1 VYTRLA
7 MAEITRAFQVING
20 MVGAGIIRN
29 YAVAGAVATLNY
41 IEPTV
46 TEDLD
51 VLISVEDL
59 ASKGS
64 GIVTL
69 GPLISHLA
77 GLGYTEFKKEGIVIE
92 GWPVQ
97 FLPVANSLDAESL
110 DQAVEA
116 EIQAETGTAPLKVR
130 ILTAEHLV
138 ATALKVGRAKDR
150 ERILRFVDEKALN
163 WNRLKGVLERHH
175 LLEDWRKFRAQTGLP
190 DFE

>member
-1 VYTRLA
+1 MYSGLA
-7 MAEITRAFQVING
+7 MAEITRAFQVINQ
-20 MVGAGIIRN
+20 MVEAGVILN

-51 VLISVEDL
+51 VLISVDDL
-59 ASKGS
+59 TSKRS

-69 GPLISHLA
+69 APLISHLA
-77 GLGYTEFKKEGIVIE
+77 SLGYAEFRKEGIVVE

-116 EIQAETGTAPLKVR
+116 QLQAETGTAPIKVR
-130 ILTAEHLV
+130 S
-138 ATALKVGRAKDR
+138 GYS
-150 ERILRFVDEKALN
+150 
-163 WNRLKGVLERHH
+163 
-175 LLEDWRKFRAQTGLP
+175 LP
-190 DFE
+190 NISWQPR